1 MNGAMEITLQHRIT
15 FKGDNKGLATVSVN
29 VGRGLSKELYV
40 TVLIHAVIIPR
51 VALQTAL

>member
-1 MNGAMEITLQHRIT
+1 MKITLQHRIT

-29 VGRGLSKELYV
+29 VGRGLTKELYV